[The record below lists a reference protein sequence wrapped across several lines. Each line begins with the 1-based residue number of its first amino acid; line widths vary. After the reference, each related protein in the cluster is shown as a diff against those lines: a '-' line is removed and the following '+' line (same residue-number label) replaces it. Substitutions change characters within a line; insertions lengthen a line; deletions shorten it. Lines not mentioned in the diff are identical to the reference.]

1 LQADTVCVLPAATLL
16 SRRAV
21 SLHSFMEKTAIQTG
35 FATRAYRLL
44 IAIASSFQSLLLLAI
59 RLYWGWQFFLDGKGK
74 LLNLQ
79 KVTDYFGHDLH
90 IPFPYFNAALASVTE
105 CIGGLLLLAGLGSRL
120 VALPLIFTMVIAY
133 LTAEKEALKQI
144 FSNPD
149 KFVSADPFLYLFASV
164 IILVF
169 GPGIFSFDW
178 ILSKRQRPKS

>member
-1 LQADTVCVLPAATLL
+1 
-16 SRRAV
+16 
-21 SLHSFMEKTAIQTG
+21 MEKTTVKSG
-35 FATRAYRLL
+35 FIARGYDRLV
-44 IAIASSFQSLLLLAI
+44 AVASRFQSLFLLVV

-90 IPFPYFNAALASVTE
+90 IPFPQFNACLASGTE

-120 VALPLIFTMVIAY
+120 VALPLAFTMIMAY
-133 LTAEKEALKQI
+133 LTAEKEALHHI

-149 KFVSADPFLYLFASV
+149 KFVTADPFLYLLASL

-169 GPGIFSFDW
+169 GPGVFSLDW
-178 ILSKRQRPKS
+178 LFFKSERRNSCQAPAP